1 MISVA
6 LALTGLALVLL
17 PAAWWSGLFVDA
29 GRAVARS
36 TSTAFVAAL
45 PVLGVGLLAFGLG
58 TAWGPAPAVGFG
70 LLVAFVVVL
79 FAGSTG
85 RTERLAP
92 PSLRPQALRRRPLS
106 AVPGPGR
113 ERRADRPEGGEER
126 RRLAPGA

>member
-6 LALTGLALVLL
+6 LTLAGLAAVLL
-17 PAAWWSGLFVDA
+17 PAAWWAGVFVDA

-45 PVLGVGLLAFGLG
+45 PVLGAGLLAFGLG
-58 TAWGPAPAVGFG
+58 TAWGPAPAVGFV
-70 LLVAFVVVL
+70 LLLAFVVVL

-85 RTERLAP
+85 WTERLAP
-92 PSLRPQALRRRPLS
+92 PALRPQALRRRPLS
-106 AVPGPGR
+106 AVPGQVR
-113 ERRADRPEGGEER
+113 ERQVDRPEDGER

>member
-6 LALTGLALVLL
+6 LTLAGLAAVVL
-17 PAAWWSGLFVDA
+17 PAAWWAGLFVEA

-36 TSTAFVAAL
+36 TSTAFIAAL
-45 PVLGVGLLAFGLG
+45 PVLGAGLLAFGLG
-58 TAWGPAPAVGFG
+58 TAWGPAPAVGFV

-92 PSLRPQALRRRPLS
+92 PALRPGALRPRSLS
-106 AVPGPGR
+106 AVPSQGR
-113 ERRADRPEGGEER
+113 ERRADRLSDGDR
-126 RRLAPGA
+126 RRLARGA

>member
-6 LALTGLALVLL
+6 LALAGLVLVLL
-17 PAAWWSGLFVDA
+17 PAAWWTGRFVDA

-45 PVLGVGLLAFGLG
+45 PVLGAGLLAFGLG
-58 TAWGPAPAVGFG
+58 TAWGPAPAVGFV
-70 LLVAFVVVL
+70 LLVAFVLVL

-85 RTERLAP
+85 RTEWLAP
-92 PSLRPQALRRRPLS
+92 PALRRRALRRKPLS
-106 AVPGPGR
+106 AVPGQVR
-113 ERRADRPEGGEER
+113 ERRVDRPGDGER